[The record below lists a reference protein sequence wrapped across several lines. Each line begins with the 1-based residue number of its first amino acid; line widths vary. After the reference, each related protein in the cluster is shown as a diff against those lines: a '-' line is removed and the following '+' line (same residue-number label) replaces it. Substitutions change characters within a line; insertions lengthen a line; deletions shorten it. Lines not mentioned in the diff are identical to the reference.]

1 MLSTGSPKLRTA
13 RRRTDS
19 NPREFLHMSRFW
31 KIALV
36 VVVVLVLAVV
46 GLSLMHKP
54 GGKPGQVNAQDQDK
68 EGQQPPVPVTVVPVA
83 RQDVPVYLTALGT
96 VQALNTVAVSP
107 QVGGR
112 LLGLEFTE
120 GQAVKKGQVLAQ
132 IDPRTY
138 QAAYDQA
145 VARKRQDQAQL
156 ATAKANYSRSQEL
169 GPKGYIAK
177 QDLDALRNTVS
188 QLEATIASDEAQIRD
203 AQVQLGYTKVISPID
218 GLAGIRGVDPG
229 NVLTTTSTIVTLTQ
243 LHPINVMFSLPEQ
256 NLDMVRQAAQ
266 GGGEL
271 SVAAL
276 DRGDA
281 KVIADGGV
289 LKVIDNQIDASN
301 GTFRLKSEFPNAK
314 NELWPGQ
321 FVNVRMKVRTVG
333 GGLVIPAQAVQRGPD
348 GDYVYLLQAG
358 NTVKMQPVTVAQE
371 VGDSAVMI
379 GAGLKDGERVVTE
392 GQFRLKPGSKVNPL
406 KPGEVP
412 PAPSAAELEKAK
424 QGGGRGRRGH

>member
-1 MLSTGSPKLRTA
+1 
-13 RRRTDS
+13 
-19 NPREFLHMSRFW
+19 MSRIW

-36 VVVVLVLAVV
+36 VVVVLVLVVV
-46 GLSLMHKP
+46 GLRLMHKP
-54 GGKPGQVNAQDQDK
+54 GGAHTGQAQGKDD
-68 EGQQPPVPVTVVPVA
+68 QPPVPVTVVPVA

-96 VQALNTVAVSP
+96 VQALNTVAISP
-107 QVGGR
+107 QVSGR
-112 LLGLEFTE
+112 LIKLEFTE
-120 GQAVKKGQVLAQ
+120 GQPVKKGQVLAQ
-132 IDPRTY
+132 IDPRTF

-145 VARKRQDQAQL
+145 TARKRQDQAQL

-188 QLEATIASDEAQIRD
+188 QLQATVASDDAQIRD
-203 AQVQLGYTKVISPID
+203 AQVSLGYTKVISPID

-229 NVLTTTSTIVTLTQ
+229 NIVTPTNTIVTLTQ
-243 LHPINVMFSLPEQ
+243 LHPINVMFNLPEQ

-266 GGGEL
+266 GKGQL

-276 DRGDA
+276 DRNDA
-281 KVIADGGV
+281 HVVAGGGV
-289 LKVIDNQIDASN
+289 LKVIDNQIDAST
-301 GTFRLKSEFPNAK
+301 GTFRLKSEFPNEH

-321 FVNVRMKVRTVG
+321 FVNVRLQVRTVG

-348 GDYVYLLQAG
+348 GDYVYVVQAD
-358 NTVKMQPVTVAQE
+358 NTVKMQPVKVAQE

-379 GAGLKDGERVVTE
+379 GAGLKQGEQVVTE

-412 PAPSAAELEKAK
+412 PAPTKAELEKAR